1 MKEIE
6 FGREFT
12 VFQTV
17 GQLRELLKN
26 YPDRTPVTICGTPGL
41 FYNDEC
47 TQSLFLETMDSSGY
61 EVISERMEAT
71 GGQEY
76 MDF

>member
-6 FGREFT
+6 FGRVLT

-17 GQLRELLKN
+17 GQLSELLKN
-26 YPDRTPVTICGTPGL
+26 YPDCTPVTVCGTPGI
-41 FYNDEC
+41 FYQDES
-47 TQSLFLETMDSSGY
+47 THNILLETMDSSGY